1 MSILNLLIVI
11 CSFLITFISFYLFY
25 HFKKQNK
32 IPLKEQKRRTG
43 SLLQRLAS
51 IVISFTLLINFC
63 FYENFTK
70 PLTVSNAY
78 TLFMLFLLAIQVF
91 GVMIRRQFD
100 LKMR

>member
-25 HFKKQNK
+25 YFKKQNK
-32 IPLKEQKRRTG
+32 IPLKDQKRRTG

-63 FYENFTK
+63 FYENF
-70 PLTVSNAY
+70 A
-78 TLFMLFLLAIQVF
+78 
-91 GVMIRRQFD
+91 
-100 LKMR
+100 